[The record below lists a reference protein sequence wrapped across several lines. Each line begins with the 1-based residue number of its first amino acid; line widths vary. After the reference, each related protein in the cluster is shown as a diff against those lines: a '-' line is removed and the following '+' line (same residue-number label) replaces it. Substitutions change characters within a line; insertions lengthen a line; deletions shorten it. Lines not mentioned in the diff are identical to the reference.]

1 MINFFSLYTKI
12 ENPTIEMVFFT
23 FLLSFC
29 LSSLIAFTYQKTS
42 LKASNLRNNFL
53 QSLILG
59 ALMATM
65 VLQVIGDNVASG
77 LAMLGALNIVQFRTK
92 LKSPRESI
100 FMFAALGIGIACG
113 LFGFFVA
120 ILGAFSFCLIAW
132 TMRFTPLH
140 EQPIAAP
147 KVQWTLKFGCEETIR
162 LHDDFELIM
171 SEYCLS
177 SLQEGVVYLP
187 NSFWRNYTFSLVLKD
202 VDRQQDFLNALA
214 YIHVKIMAL
223 EIKPMIPTKEK

>member
-12 ENPTIEMVFFT
+12 ENPTIEMIFFT

-29 LSSLIAFTYQKTS
+29 LSSLIAFTYKRTS
-42 LKASNLRNNFL
+42 LKATNIRNNFL

-59 ALMATM
+59 ALIATM

-92 LKSPRESI
+92 LKTPRQSI

-120 ILGAFSFCLIAW
+120 ILGAFSFCLVAF
-132 TMRFTPLH
+132 TMRYTSLH
-140 EQPIAAP
+140 QIP
-147 KVQWTLKFGCEETIR
+147 KSVPKKKWLLKIGCEEKVR
-162 LHDDFELIM
+162 LNEDFEFIIQ
-171 SEYCLS
+171 EYCTDL
-177 SLQEGVVYLP
+177 LQEGVVYLP
-187 NSFWRNYTFSLVLKD
+187 NSFWRNYTFSLALKD
-202 VDRQQDFLNALA
+202 INKQQDFLNALS
-214 YIHVKIMAL
+214 YINVKIMAL
-223 EIKPMIPTKEK
+223 EIK